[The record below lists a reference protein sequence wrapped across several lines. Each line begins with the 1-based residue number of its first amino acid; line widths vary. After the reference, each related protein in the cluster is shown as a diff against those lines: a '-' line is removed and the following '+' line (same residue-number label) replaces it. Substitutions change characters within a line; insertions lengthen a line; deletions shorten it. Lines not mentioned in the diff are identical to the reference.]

1 MMKSG
6 NPHTPSRW
14 RDLTTGG
21 VGLAFL
27 MLLVVPL
34 GLTAQEGEGM
44 EPLFPQQQSAG
55 DLLRACAASRLTA
68 TGRERRRYCA
78 GFVSGVEE
86 AIRLLNP
93 GGKSEMRLCTPPD
106 VTASA
111 LADAFVRYGA
121 THKGELTDPAAAVVQ
136 HALAEAF
143 PCNKS
148 RD

>member
-1 MMKSG
+1 MYSLSLK
-6 NPHTPSRW
+6 
-14 RDLTTGG
+14 TG
-21 VGLAFL
+21 VAVASL
-27 MLLVVPL
+27 MLAISTTLA
-34 GLTAQEGEGM
+34 AQEGEDM
-44 EPLFPQQQSAG
+44 ELQFPQQQSAG

-86 AIRLLNP
+86 AIRLLGP
-93 GGKSEMRLCTPPD
+93 GGNDGPRICTPPD

-121 THKGELTDPAAAVVQ
+121 THKGELKDPAAAVVQ

-143 PCNKS
+143 PCRKS
-148 RD
+148 SDN